1 MDRERITISVQK
13 TVLHKIDRVID
24 GSKIRNRSH
33 AFETLAL
40 EALNLKPANNAVI
53 LLGGDKALKIVPH
66 AIDFIKKLKDAG
78 FEHITIAVGFL
89 GDKVKETIGDG
100 SDLGIE
106 ISYSDKGE
114 GSGGA
119 LAALKTKISNTFIV
133 FNCEEAAAIDLPKLL
148 DFHQKH
154 RPLATAA
161 VDELNDLHGIYVLE
175 PGFFEIIPR
184 GFSML
189 EDILKKALE
198 LDKAIVYPVFKD

>member
-13 TVLHKIDRVID
+13 SVLHKIDKVID

-40 EALNLKPANNAVI
+40 EALNSQPANNAVI
-53 LLGGDKALKIVPH
+53 LLGGDKALKAVPH
-66 AIDFIKKLKDAG
+66 AIDFIKKLKNAG

-89 GDKVKETIGDG
+89 GEKVKETIGDG

-119 LAALKTKISNTFIV
+119 LAALKQKLSNTFIV
-133 FNCEEAAAIDLPKLL
+133 YNCEDSADVDLAKLL

-154 RPLATAA
+154 RSLATAA
-161 VDELNDLHGIYVLE
+161 VADLSDLQGIYVLE

-189 EDILKKALE
+189 PDILEKAIS
-198 LDKAIVYPVFKD
+198 LDKAIVYPIFEE